1 LLAYALWRFAL
12 AAIGPG
18 PEGGGG
24 KRTGERLRN
33 LGGGIAYL
41 AFFAVAVGVLAG
53 GGSNQSKQP
62 GHTAAGVFGW
72 PAGRWLVGLA
82 SVVLISIWAV
92 QAYEA
97 LQEKF
102 LGDNKT
108 SP

>member
-82 SVVLISIWAV
+82 GVVLISIWAV